1 MKRLLIF
8 TAATILAIPV
18 SGLLPRPAYGQD
30 GGFGGDTVDLTNLLN
45 GGGNNNGNR
54 GNNNRQPQ
62 IPDSQLMFKEIQD
75 TLKKGKTPLEKAQE
89 KPVQSLIS
97 TEIVALTDK
106 IQLLRNNNGNNN
118 NNNLPNNNNAN
129 NRGGQPNQGGNNN
142 QNNNQPSA
150 QALQI
155 ETITTLKNEDFLNTK
170 LSGFLTPEQIALVQ
184 KTHAEDKKNETCL
197 GGMLDRAYNAMQNQG
212 RGNNNQNNQ
221 NNNQNF
227 NNNQNNQ
234 NNNQTRPGTTLKY
247 CMTQSSTPSE
257 RLEPIRK
264 VLAKGNMPLAADK
277 NTFAEVFMKA
287 QLQDLEAAL
296 RSGLTN
302 NNNNQGGRGGNNNN
316 NRNNDP
322 RQIIQ
327 SGVDGIYKKLEAQL
341 KPEQADVLKMWHYT
355 QMLERTP
362 IDALIA
368 VNAMQDTPLSD
379 EQIAKVTAAWPE
391 YQRQIEDAA
400 RAAKKQI
407 TQKQRESAAMQKI
420 LDTFLE
426 PSQIVSYQLAKK
438 YGPEAAAGGK

>member
-18 SGLLPRPAYGQD
+18 FSVLSRPAYGQD

-45 GGGNNNGNR
+45 GGGNNGNR
-54 GNNNRQPQ
+54 GNNNRGPQ
-62 IPDSQLMFKEIQD
+62 IPDSKIMFDEIQA
-75 TLKKGKTPLEKAQE
+75 TLKKGKTPLEDAQK
-89 KPVQSLIS
+89 KPIQSLIS

-118 NNNLPNNNNAN
+118 NFPNNTATTTNNAN

-142 QNNNQPSA
+142 NQPSE
-150 QALQI
+150 QAIKI
-155 ETITTLKNEDFLNTK
+155 ETITTLKNEDFINTK

-197 GGMLDRAYNAMQNQG
+197 GGMLDRYYNALQNQG
-212 RGNNNQNNQ
+212 RGNNN
-221 NNNQNF
+221 NNQNF
-227 NNNQNNQ
+227 NNNNNNQ
-234 NNNQTRPGTTLKY
+234 NNQTRPGTNLKY
-247 CMTQSSTPSE
+247 CMTQNSTPLE

-296 RSGLTN
+296 RAGLTN
-302 NNNNQGGRGGNNNN
+302 NNNQGGGRGNNNNN
-316 NRNNDP
+316 NRNNNP
-322 RQIIQ
+322 QQIIQ
-327 SGVDGIYKKLEAQL
+327 SGIDGIYKKVEAQL

-355 QMLERTP
+355 QMLDRTP

-391 YQRQIEDAA
+391 YRRQIEEAA

-407 TQKQRESAAMQKI
+407 TEKQRDAAAMQKI
-420 LDTFLE
+420 LEMLE
-426 PSQIVSYQLAKK
+426 PSQVVSYQLAKK